1 MEIPAQS
8 LAAHRIPREQK
19 ERTMKRMLIIA
30 LPLLLPCLT
39 LGQVQEKKEKAKPV
53 NGGSVEQAVL
63 KLEDETVNAIQKG
76 DCAFIE
82 KNFSDDYINI
92 TGNGQMTTKAELVTA
107 CKSGQIKYDTY
118 DLKKDRKVR
127 VYGNTAIVISE
138 DEVKVSCLSWNWRGR
153 SSVKITERTHA
164 KRAKTLHPG
173 REGRHPET
181 TPFG

>member
-1 MEIPAQS
+1 MEIRLRS
-8 LAAHRIPREQK
+8 DLK

-30 LPLLLPCLT
+30 LPLLMPCLT
-39 LGQVQEKKEKAKPV
+39 LGQTKEKKEKPV
-53 NGGSVEQAVL
+53 SEGSVEQAVL
-63 KLEDETVNAIQKG
+63 ELEEETVGAIQKG

-92 TGNGQMTTKAELVTA
+92 TSNGQMTTKAELVNA

-138 DEVKVSCLSWNWRGR
+138 DEVKG
-153 SSVKITERTHA
+153 H
-164 KRAKTLHPG
+164 
-173 REGRHPET
+173 
-181 TPFG
+181 

>member
-8 LAAHRIPREQK
+8 LTAHRIPREQK

-39 LGQVQEKKEKAKPV
+39 LGQTQEKKEKAKPV

-63 KLEDETVNAIQKG
+63 KLEEETVGAIQKG

-92 TGNGQMTTKAELVTA
+92 TSNGQMTTKAELVNA

-138 DEVKVSCLSWNWRGR
+138 DEVKGHFGSVVVSGPRRRTLVF
-153 SSVKITERTHA
+153 VKNKGQWQLVTFQAT
-164 KRAKTLHPG
+164 
-173 REGRHPET
+173 PEQ
-181 TPFG
+181 